1 MRKISEKMGQSPCG
15 LLTWVFSLTQTMLQQ
30 IASPQKVTLYFKSE
44 KKKKFYKGTSIE
56 FVKRYWKKRKEHQ
69 RGKNVE
75 GKKDRHSS
83 PITYQKS
90 CFTNL
95 WVNSMRNQWKY
106 GLSEIKIQRKYTK
119 VNIRMLAEEFRK

>member
-30 IASPQKVTLYFKSE
+30 IASPKKVTLYFKSE
-44 KKKKFYKGTSIE
+44 KKKIYKGTSIE

-75 GKKDRHSS
+75 GKKDIHPS

-106 GLSEIKIQRKYTK
+106 ALSEIKIQRKHTQ
-119 VNIRMLAEEFRK
+119 VNIRMLAEEFRN